1 MTATNND
8 KDLMQARLYL
18 AALGTDNALTEDAHL
33 RREESL
39 GALPALLA
47 NFNTSQLAIDQ
58 LCTAYMMCSYGERF
72 DKHTIKLAINAL
84 FKREMLH
91 EGILPGYATP
101 KRKGAKPHL
110 LIVST
115 FMRSTHA
122 MFRWYAKAIRGMRRH
137 FEITGLTFTDLDE
150 AGAALFDRAIVAPM
164 TPAPFYKMVEQVTAL
179 INDAGPDAIFYAD
192 TAMHPFGIC
201 LSNLRLAPLQVLAA
215 GHPASSYSRQVD
227 YFMIE
232 DVYAKALAH
241 FTERPALIAEST
253 HAIELPIA
261 LPIAERE
268 DSTVRVLVP
277 ATMPKLSYPL
287 LKACAK
293 IARALP
299 PAVELHITTHAE
311 PSDFPL
317 IEHQIHSIVPSAKCY
332 PRLSTAL
339 YFYLLDQ
346 CSVFANPFP
355 FGGSTTVLDC
365 LSRGMPGVSM
375 TGTEMFE
382 LSGPVT
388 MRRCELPTLGTIA
401 HSEREYVSAVINL
414 AINRPLREQYAHNL
428 RTLFGSPE
436 RLPIF
441 APRAQGYGDKLAT
454 LYDQRSAS
462 NGRPRNRIAYA

>member
-1 MTATNND
+1 
-8 KDLMQARLYL
+8 MQARLYL
-18 AALGTDNALTEDAHL
+18 ATLGTDNAITEDAHL
-33 RREESL
+33 RREDAL
-39 GALPALLA
+39 GELPAMLA
-47 NFNTSQLAIDQ
+47 NFDTTELAIDQ
-58 LCTAYMMCSYGERF
+58 LATAYMMCSYGERF
-72 DKHTIKLAINAL
+72 DKHAIKLAINAL

-91 EGILPGYATP
+91 EGIIHGYASP

-164 TPAPFYKMVEQVTAL
+164 TPAPFYTMLAQVVKL
-179 INDAGPDAIFYAD
+179 IENIGADAIFYAD
-192 TAMHPFGIC
+192 TAMHPFSIY
-201 LSNLRLAPLQVLAA
+201 LSNLRLAPLQVLTA
-215 GHPASSYSRQVD
+215 GHPASSYASTID

-241 FTERPALIAEST
+241 FTEHPALIAEST
-253 HAIELPIA
+253 HAIELPVA
-261 LPIAERE
+261 HPIAERE

-293 IARALP
+293 IASALP
-299 PAVELHITTHAE
+299 PAVELHITTNAE

-365 LSRGMPGVSM
+365 LSRGLPGVSM
-375 TGTEMFE
+375 TGNELFE

-401 HSEREYVSAVINL
+401 HTEREYVSNIINL
-414 AINRPLREQYAHNL
+414 AINRPLRENYSHNL
-428 RTLFGSPE
+428 RALFGSPE

-441 APRAQGYGDKLAT
+441 AQHAHGYGDSLAT

-462 NGRPRNRIAYA
+462 DGRPRHRIAYA